1 MALTPEGLDSTTTPV
16 DDDAAFR
23 DDEIDSGET
32 ARTLDEIALDLP
44 FDDSQPDGGDGG
56 ERMPDELMAD
66 AMGRPLAGPDDDQ
79 GMEHA
84 GENLGGDS

>member
-1 MALTPEGLDSTTTPV
+1 MALTPEGLDSTTTLV

-32 ARTLDEIALDLP
+32 ARTLYEIALD
-44 FDDSQPDGGDGG
+44 DSRPDG
-56 ERMPDELMAD
+56 ERMPDELTAD

-84 GENLGGDS
+84 GENLGSDS